1 MITKYYEKIKTIIR
15 ENLYF
20 LLSLIAIIIL
30 FTFELPYV
38 IYTPGGSIDLSGR
51 IEVENGYSST
61 GSFSMA
67 YVSMVKGNIP
77 FLLMSYVIP
86 NWDIVP
92 TSDIKPQNETLNEMI
107 EADRISMLQAQNN
120 AILASFSLAG
130 KEVNI
135 LSRTNHIVYISDDA
149 DTNLE
154 LFDEILKVNGEE
166 IEDLSNLQM
175 LISSLHVGDKVVL
188 DVRRNGKESQ
198 KYAVVYPTDDG
209 LKIGVSIT
217 TTYEYETNPRV
228 SVSSKSSESGPS
240 GGLMMALSIYNS
252 LVEEDITNGKKII
265 GTGTI
270 DQFGNV
276 GEIGGVKYKL
286 LGAIRKKADIFLVPE
301 GNYEEAIA
309 VKNQKKSDIRVIS
322 VKTLKDAIDAISKY

>member
-15 ENLYF
+15 ENIYF
-20 LLSLIAIIIL
+20 LLSLAAIICL

-38 IYTPGGSIDLSGR
+38 IYTPGGAIELSNR
-51 IEVENGYSST
+51 IEVENGYDYS

-77 FLLMSYVIP
+77 FLLLSYLLP

-92 TSDIKPQNETLNEMI
+92 TKDIKPQNETLDEMI

-120 AILASFSLAG
+120 AIYASFSLAK
-130 KEVNI
+130 KEIRI
-135 LSRTNHIVYISDDA
+135 LSQTNHIVYISELA
-149 DTNLE
+149 DTDLE
-154 LFDEILKVNGEE
+154 LFDEILCVNGKE
-166 IEDLSNLQM
+166 IQNLADLQD
-175 LISSLHVGDKVVL
+175 LISSLQVGERVSLKVKRDDEEL
-188 DVRRNGKESQ
+188 E
-198 KYAVVYPTDDG
+198 KYAIVYPTTDG
-209 LKIGVSIT
+209 LKIGISIS
-217 TTYEYETNPRV
+217 TTYDYETNPAV
-228 SVSSKSSESGPS
+228 TISSKSSESGPS

-252 LVEEDITNGKKII
+252 LVEEDITRGKTII

-270 DQFGNV
+270 DHLGNV

-322 VKTLKDAIDAISKY
+322 VKTLQDAIDAISK